1 MGQTFWEHVRNFRS
15 QLEII
20 GSNFLQYGSL
30 KRPQFPAEV
39 EFLKKEQLSHSYKI
53 LRHSKKERESVTTRC
68 LSAFHQKS
76 SRRLPVI
83 KKINNYI

>member
-1 MGQTFWEHVRNFRS
+1 MGQTFWEHVRNFRL

-39 EFLKKEQLSHSYKI
+39 EFLTKEQLSHSYKI
-53 LRHSKKERESVTTRC
+53 LRHSKKKGKVLQPDAFW
-68 LSAFHQKS
+68 LS
-76 SRRLPVI
+76 I
-83 KKINNYI
+83 KKVQEDYQW